1 MIPTDK
7 QKAKSDLTD
16 LVNRLEQI
24 IESGKEATFSEADV
38 SSKFILPFLDALG
51 WDTKDIDQ
59 VKEQRRTL
67 SGPVDYTLS
76 VNRKPRLL
84 LELKKFD
91 EHLDGYR
98 EVHGR
103 KETFPDQA
111 IRYAWHLKV
120 EWVVLTNF
128 KEIRLYNSYY
138 RKPVD
143 GLRLQLRFTQFVNE
157 LDRLWIL
164 SLVSVQAGELDKI
177 EKKAERANVDEAVL
191 EDLLE
196 IRRLLSDDISSGN
209 PSLSIGMV
217 RENVQKIM
225 DRLIVIRVA
234 EDKGLIGFE
243 SLRKELESWKNRGLP
258 TPFMRSLKSLFRDF
272 DDIYNT
278 KLFEPHK
285 CEDLSIENKVL
296 ETVIDVLYQYNF
308 DLISADVLGAIY
320 EDYLGHVLQETTSGG
335 VQIIESSEARK
346 KEGIYYTPTHL
357 VEYVVKET
365 LGRILKKC
373 ESPDDVA
380 KIKILDPAC
389 GSGSF
394 LIKAFDAIKEWY
406 EDYNSKLNAKGQSL
420 IDHLKKITDIERKIL
435 ADNLFGID
443 IDPEA
448 AEIAAVNLML
458 KAIKRGQKLPQIL
471 GQNIRVGNSLVNGNE
486 EDFSCLPP
494 EAREGLKPF
503 LWEQE
508 FQDVLSCGGFDVVI
522 GNPPYYKVRKTNPI
536 RISRNFEAVKTGPV
550 NAAMMFI
557 DQAIRLAKSNG
568 KVGLVLPKM
577 LSYTKGWEGSRR
589 IVFANQ
595 IESII
600 DCQEAFEKVLLEQ
613 ILLALTKTSPEESG
627 EYQIGEA
634 KGLDITISPK
644 HIAQNIASKEDF
656 LFIEP
661 SDVAYKIREKMLNG
675 TLLLGSVCD
684 IILGLGIQS
693 FDCWHDTIQPGDLSI
708 LRGDDIQMW
717 HIRGCLYFSPSTPEM
732 QPYRSNIATLHVPHI
747 VAQRIIAHIRHPR
760 PHIILMATYDS
771 NGSFAFNTVVHFLI
785 KDTNFDHRYI
795 LALLNS
801 KLFSFYAYK
810 FIYNNAIR
818 SMDFYKEYAERLP
831 VKPFSMKDQK
841 GIIDLV
847 DSIIT
852 HFQDPC
858 RLDPIYEKYMTEKVI
873 GFRELVEYY
882 RALSPSER
890 DPKDTKTEGIIKKL
904 LVREDGDWL
913 SFKIDYLDQEQ
924 RKIITDYE
932 ILKCEF
938 KDRKIRT
945 FLLKE
950 INSKGAPNRG
960 KRLLDKILSVKLPSF
975 HKDSSR
981 NKELII
987 AQLAPF
993 LKDIDSQ
1000 SAWKDKYKNLD
1011 DELNKR
1017 IYQIY
1022 GLDEEE
1028 VRYVED
1034 NSRPSGWLAE
1044 RVS

>member
-1 MIPTDK
+1 MTPTDK
-7 QKAKSDLTD
+7 EKARTDIAD
-16 LVNRLEQI
+16 LVNRLEQV

-91 EHLDGYR
+91 EQLDGCR

-103 KETFPDQA
+103 KETFPEQA
-111 IRYAWHLKV
+111 TRYAWHLKV

-138 RKPVD
+138 RKPAD
-143 GLRLQLRFTQFVNE
+143 GLRLQLRFPQFVSE

-164 SLVSVQAGELDKI
+164 SLASVQAGELDKI
-177 EKKAERANVDEAVL
+177 EKKAERENIDEAVL

-196 IRRLLSDDISSGN
+196 IRRLLSDNISSSN
-209 PSLSIGMV
+209 TSLPIETV

-320 EDYLGHVLQETTSGG
+320 EDYLGHVLQQTTSGG

-365 LGRILKKC
+365 LGEILQKC

-380 KIKILDPAC
+380 KINILDPAC

-406 EDYNSKLNAKGQSL
+406 ENYNSKLNAKGESL
-420 IDHLKKITDIERKIL
+420 VGHFRKITDIECRIL

-471 GQNIRVGNSLVNGNE
+471 GQNIRVGNSLVNGSE
-486 EDFSCLPP
+486 EGFSSLPP

-503 LWEQE
+503 VWEQE
-508 FQDVLSCGGFDVVI
+508 FQDVLAHGGFDVVI

-536 RISRNFEAVKTGPV
+536 RISRSFETVKTGPV

-557 DQAIRLAKSNG
+557 DQATRLAKSNG

-577 LSYTKGWEGSRR
+577 LLYTKGWEGSRK

-595 IESII
+595 VKSII

-613 ILLALTKTSPEESG
+613 VLLALTKTSPEESSK
-627 EYQIGEA
+627 YYIGEA

-644 HIAQNIASKEDF
+644 HIAQNLASKEDF

-661 SDVAYKIREKMLNG
+661 SDVAYRIREKMLKG
-675 TLLLGSVCD
+675 SLPLGNVCD

-693 FDCWHDTIQPGDLSI
+693 FSCWHDTPKPGDLSI

-717 HIRGCLYFSPSTPEM
+717 HIRGCLYFSPSAPEM
-732 QPYRSNIATLHVPHI
+732 QPYSGNIATLQVPHI
-747 VAQRIIAHIRHPR
+747 VAQRIIAHIRYPR
-760 PHIILMATYDS
+760 SHIILMAAYDAK
-771 NGSFAFNTVVHFLI
+771 GSFAFNTVVHFLL
-785 KDTNFDHRYI
+785 KDTSFDYRYI
-795 LALLNS
+795 LGLLNS

-818 SMDFYKEYAERLP
+818 SMDFYKDYSGRLP
-831 VKPFSMKDQK
+831 VKSLSTK
-841 GIIDLV
+841 GKKEILDIV
-847 DSIIT
+847 DSIVA
-852 HFQDPC
+852 HFQDLRHINPV
-858 RLDPIYEKYMTEKVI
+858 YEKYMTEKVI
-873 GFRELVEYY
+873 GSREFVEYY

-904 LVREDGDWL
+904 LVRDEGDWL
-913 SFKIDYLDQEQ
+913 SFKVDYLDQEQ
-924 RKIITDYE
+924 HRVITDYE
-932 ILKCEF
+932 ILRCKI
-938 KDRKIRT
+938 KDREIRT
-945 FLLKE
+945 FLLNE
-950 INSKGAPNRG
+950 INSRGPPNRG
-960 KRLLDKILSVKLPSF
+960 KRLLDKILSAKLPSF
-975 HKDSSR
+975 HKSADH

-987 AQLAPF
+987 AQLKPF
-993 LKDIDSQ
+993 LRDVDSH
-1000 SAWKDKYKNLD
+1000 SSWKNEYRSLD
-1011 DELNKR
+1011 ERLNKL

-1022 GLDEEE
+1022 ELDEEE
-1028 VRYVED
+1028 VKHVEE
-1034 NSRPSGWLAE
+1034 NSKPSGWFAE
-1044 RVS
+1044 EAT

>member
-7 QKAKSDLTD
+7 EKTKTDIAD

-24 IESGKEATFSEADV
+24 IQGGKEATFSESDV

-91 EHLDGYR
+91 EQLDGYR

-103 KETFPDQA
+103 KETFPEQA
-111 IRYAWHLKV
+111 TRYAWHLKV

-138 RKPVD
+138 RKPAD
-143 GLRLQLRFTQFVNE
+143 GLRLQLRFPQFVNK
-157 LDRLWIL
+157 LDKLWIL
-164 SLVSVQAGELDKI
+164 SSASVQAGELDKI
-177 EKKAERANVDEAVL
+177 EKKAERKNIDEAVL

-196 IRRLLSDDISSGN
+196 IRRLLSDNISSSN
-209 PSLSIGMV
+209 SSLSIGTV

-234 EDKGLIGFE
+234 EDKGLLGFE
-243 SLRKELESWKNRGLP
+243 SLRNELESWKNRGLP

-278 KLFEPHK
+278 KLFEPNK
-285 CEDLSIENKVL
+285 CEDLTIENKVL
-296 ETVIDVLYQYNF
+296 ETIIDVLYQYNF

-365 LGRILKKC
+365 LGEILKKC
-373 ESPDDVA
+373 ESPEDVT

-406 EDYNSKLNAKGQSL
+406 ENYNSKLNAKGQSL
-420 IDHLKKITDIERKIL
+420 VDHLKKITDVECRIL

-486 EDFSCLPP
+486 EGFNRLPP
-494 EAREGLKPF
+494 EAREGLRPF
-503 LWEQE
+503 VWEQE
-508 FQDVLSCGGFDVVI
+508 FQDIFACGGFDVVI

-536 RISRNFEAVKTGPV
+536 RISQSFEAVKTGPV

-557 DQAIRLAKSNG
+557 DQATKLAKSNG

-577 LSYTKGWEGSRR
+577 LSYTKGWKGSRR
-589 IVFANQ
+589 RVFVNQ
-595 IESII
+595 VNGII

-613 ILLALTKTSPEESG
+613 ILLTLTKTSPEESS
-627 EYQIGEA
+627 EYHIGEA
-634 KGLDITISPK
+634 KGFDITISPK
-644 HIAQNIASKEDF
+644 HIAQNLASQEDF
-656 LFIEP
+656 LFLEP
-661 SDVAYKIREKMLNG
+661 SDIAYRIREKMLNG
-675 TLLLGSVCD
+675 TLMLGNVCD

-693 FDCWHDTIQPGDLSI
+693 FSCWHDASQPGDLSI

-732 QPYRSNIATLHVPHI
+732 QPYSSNIATLRVPHI
-747 VAQRIIAHIRHPR
+747 VAQRIIAHIRRPR
-760 PHIILMATYDS
+760 PHIILMAAYDTE
-771 NGSFAFNTVVHFLI
+771 GSFAFNTVVHFLVR
-785 KDTNFDHRYI
+785 DANFDYRYI
-795 LALLNS
+795 LGLLNS

-810 FIYNNAIR
+810 FVYNNAIR
-818 SMDFYKEYAERLP
+818 SMDFYKDYSGRLP
-831 VKPFSMKDQK
+831 VKPLSVEDQK
-841 GIIDLV
+841 EILAIV
-847 DSIIT
+847 DSIIA
-852 HFQDPC
+852 HFQNPHQ
-858 RLDPIYEKYMTEKVI
+858 LNPIYEKYITEKVVDSGEFI
-873 GFRELVEYY
+873 EYY

-890 DPKDTKTEGIIKKL
+890 DPKDTKTKGIIKKL
-904 LVREDGDWL
+904 LVREEGDWL
-913 SFKIDYLDQEQ
+913 SFKVDYLNQEQ
-924 RKIITDYE
+924 RRIITDYE
-932 ILKCEF
+932 ILRCKFE
-938 KDRKIRT
+938 DREIRT
-945 FLLKE
+945 FLLNE
-950 INSKGAPNRG
+950 INSRGPPNRG
-960 KRLLDKILSVKLPSF
+960 NRLLDKILSVKLPSF
-975 HKDSSR
+975 HKSADR

-987 AQLAPF
+987 AQLKLF
-993 LKDIDSQ
+993 LRDIDSH
-1000 SAWKDKYKNLD
+1000 SAWKDEYRSLD
-1011 DELNKR
+1011 DRLNKWV
-1017 IYQIY
+1017 YQIY
-1022 GLDEEE
+1022 ELDEEE
-1028 VRYVED
+1028 IRHVEK
-1034 NSRPSGWLAE
+1034 NSKPSGWLAQE
-1044 RVS
+1044 AT